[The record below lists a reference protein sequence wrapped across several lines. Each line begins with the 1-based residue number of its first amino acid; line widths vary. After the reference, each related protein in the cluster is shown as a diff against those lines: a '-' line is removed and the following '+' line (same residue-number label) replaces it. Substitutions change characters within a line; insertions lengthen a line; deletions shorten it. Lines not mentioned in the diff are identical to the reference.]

1 MRSPGGLS
9 SSSEP
14 FSRAPA
20 RRFPRV
26 RVLHL
31 SDVYFPRVNG
41 VSTSIVTFRR
51 ELPSRGVAAPLLCPA
66 YGRGEE
72 PEPGVHRIRSRFVP
86 FDPEDRLPVR
96 RALRRAAGELAAEG
110 LDLVHVQTPFVA
122 HSEGVRLAH
131 RLGVPVVES
140 YHTYFEQYLEHYLPF
155 LPARPLR
162 WLARALTRSQ
172 AAAVD
177 RLLVPSAAMCD
188 ALAAYGVR
196 TPMTVLP
203 TGVRPEELAG
213 GDGAAFRAA
222 HGIAPEQR
230 VLVHVGRMGHEKN
243 VGFLLA
249 VAACLRE
256 LFPDLVLVLAGEGP
270 ALPALRQQ
278 AAELD
283 LGESVRWIG
292 YLDRR
297 GPLLDCYRSGDAF
310 VFASRTETQGLV
322 LLEAMALGV
331 PVVSTAEMGTR
342 DLLAAGRGALVARE
356 EVREFSAAVAR
367 VLTDRPLARRL
378 AAEGPEVAREWSAG
392 AMADRLVALYRAETE
407 KAAEGRRLRESA
419 RS

>member
-1 MRSPGGLS
+1 
-9 SSSEP
+9 
-14 FSRAPA
+14 
-20 RRFPRV
+20 
-26 RVLHL
+26 
-31 SDVYFPRVNG
+31 
-41 VSTSIVTFRR
+41 
-51 ELPSRGVAAPLLCPA
+51 LPSRGVDAPLLCPA
-66 YGRGEE
+66 YGRGEK

-96 RALRRAAGELAAEG
+96 RALRRAARELAAEG

-122 HSEGVRLAH
+122 HYDGVRLAR

-155 LPARPLR
+155 LPAPPLR
-162 WLARALTRSQ
+162 RLARALTRSQ
-172 AAAVD
+172 ARAVD
-177 RLLVPSAAMCD
+177 RLIVPSSAMREV
-188 ALAAYGVR
+188 LAVYGVQ

-203 TGVRPEELAG
+203 TGVRLDELAG

-222 HGIAPEQR
+222 HGIAPDQR
-230 VLVHVGRMGHEKN
+230 LLVHVGRMGHEKN
-243 VGFLLA
+243 VGFLLE

-270 ALPALRQQ
+270 ALPALRRQ
-278 AAELD
+278 AEELG
-283 LGESVRWIG
+283 LGRSVRWIG
-292 YLDRR
+292 YLDRQ
-297 GPLLDCYRSGDAF
+297 GPLLDCYRAGDAF

-367 VLTDRPLARRL
+367 VLTDRQLARRL
-378 AAEGPEVAREWSAG
+378 AAEGPEVAGAWSAA
-392 AMADRLVALYRAETE
+392 AMADRLVAIYRAETE
-407 KAAEGRRLRESA
+407 KAAGGRRLREMS

>member
-1 MRSPGGLS
+1 M
-9 SSSEP
+9 
-14 FSRAPA
+14 
-20 RRFPRV
+20 

-41 VSTSIVTFRR
+41 VSTSIATFRR
-51 ELPSRGVAAPLLCPA
+51 ELALRGVDAPLLCPA
-66 YGRGEE
+66 YGRGEG
-72 PEPGVHRIRSRFVP
+72 PEPGVHRVRSSFVP
-86 FDPEDRLPVR
+86 VDPEDRRLVR
-96 RALRRAAGELAAEG
+96 RALRRAAGELAAGG

-122 HSEGVRLAH
+122 HYEGVRLA
-131 RLGVPVVES
+131 RRFGVPVVES

-162 WLARALTRSQ
+162 RLARALTRSQ
-172 AAAVD
+172 ARSVD
-177 RLLVPSAAMCD
+177 RLLVPSTAMREV
-188 ALAAYGVR
+188 LTAYGVGA
-196 TPMTVLP
+196 PMTVLP
-203 TGVRPEELAG
+203 TGVRVDELTG
-213 GDGAAFRAA
+213 GNGAAFRAT
-222 HGIAPEQR
+222 HGIAPDQR
-230 VLVHVGRMGHEKN
+230 TLVHVGRMGHEKN
-243 VGFLLA
+243 VDFLLE
-249 VAACLRE
+249 VTACLRE

-270 ALPALRQQ
+270 ALPALRRRSD
-278 AAELD
+278 A
-283 LGESVRWIG
+283 LGLGDTVRWIG

-297 GPLLDCYRSGDAF
+297 GPLLDCYRAGDVF

-378 AAEGPEVAREWSAG
+378 AADGPEVARGWSAA

-407 KAAEGRRLRESA
+407 KAAEGRRLLRRA
-419 RS
+419 